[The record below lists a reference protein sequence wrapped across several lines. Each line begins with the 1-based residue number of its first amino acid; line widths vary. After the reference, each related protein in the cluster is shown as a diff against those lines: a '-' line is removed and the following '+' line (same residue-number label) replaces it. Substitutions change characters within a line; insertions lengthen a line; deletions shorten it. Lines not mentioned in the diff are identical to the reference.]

1 MCYTLASATTFEE
14 AVSDGSASEAELNQS
29 LQARTPKRTRGRPR
43 QSLNARVERTCLN
56 QTSSSVV
63 QLCLSLPFLP
73 FLMDYP
79 LTFLPLFFFF
89 TLEEFS
95 ALMKVLSTYRNTNA
109 VVRGEGSQGSSS
121 SAAHELRQRGT
132 MFRLQGMNFEN
143 ENLAC
148 NTKEAYSVYLKLF
161 QVRA

>member
-1 MCYTLASATTFEE
+1 MPFSAISAF
-14 AVSDGSASEAELNQS
+14 SDGLSFNISASVL
-29 LQARTPKRTRGRPR
+29 
-43 QSLNARVERTCLN
+43 
-56 QTSSSVV
+56 
-63 QLCLSLPFLP
+63 
-73 FLMDYP
+73 
-79 LTFLPLFFFF
+79 FF